1 MTNEKMKLL
10 VDTIQRLSLVR
21 DMEALMTIV
30 RGAARKLTGADG
42 ATFILR
48 EKGLC
53 YYADEDAIS
62 PLWKGQRFPLENCVS
77 GWSMINR
84 KTAVIEDI
92 FADERVPVDAY
103 RPTFV
108 KSMAMVPIRTIEPI
122 GAIGNYWA
130 KKHKATEEEVFLLQS
145 LADITSVSIEN
156 INVYSELDAR
166 VKERT
171 KQLEEANKTLQ
182 TFNFSVSHDLRGPLR
197 VFQGYT
203 SILLSKHSNNLNE
216 DGKMLLQ
223 KMEVQATNMN
233 NLLTGLMD
241 FSRVGIA
248 EMKCEEIPMAKMVT
262 EICDELKDQEKDRKI
277 TFDIGDLPDVKG
289 DPILVKQVWVNLIA
303 NAVKYTSKKTEAKIE
318 IGTKAP
324 GGQLSYFV
332 KDNGDGFDMK
342 YYDKM
347 FGVFQ
352 RLHSQEEFMG
362 NGVGLAMTEKIIS
375 RHGGK
380 IWGEGKPGE
389 GAIFYFAL
397 PF

>member
-1 MTNEKMKLL
+1 MTGDKMKLL
-10 VDTIQRLSLVR
+10 VDTIQRLSMVR
-21 DMEALMTIV
+21 DMEALMAIV

-84 KTAVIEDI
+84 KTALIEDI
-92 FADERVPVDAY
+92 YADDRVPVDAY

-130 KKHKATEEEVFLLQS
+130 AKHKATEEELFLLQS

-156 INVYSELDAR
+156 ITVYSELETR

-171 KQLEEANKTLQ
+171 RQLEDANKTLQ
-182 TFNFSVSHDLRGPLR
+182 TFNYSVSHDLKAPLR

-203 SILLSKHSNNLNE
+203 SLLLSKHSDGLTD
-216 DGKMLLQ
+216 DGKMLAR

-248 EMKCEEIPMAKMVT
+248 EMKLEEIPMAKMVT
-262 EICDELKDQEKDRKI
+262 DICDELKEQEKDRKI
-277 TFDIGDLPDVKG
+277 SFDIGDLPDIKG
-289 DPILVKQVWVNLIA
+289 DPVLIKQVWVNLVS
-303 NAVKYTSKKTEAKIE
+303 NAIKYTGKKPEAKIE

-324 GGQLSYFV
+324 GGQLSYFI

-352 RLHSQEEFMG
+352 RLHSQQEFQG
-362 NGVGLAMTEKIIS
+362 NGVGLAMTEKIVS

-380 IWGEGKPGE
+380 IWAEGRPGE
-389 GAIFYFAL
+389 GATFYFAL